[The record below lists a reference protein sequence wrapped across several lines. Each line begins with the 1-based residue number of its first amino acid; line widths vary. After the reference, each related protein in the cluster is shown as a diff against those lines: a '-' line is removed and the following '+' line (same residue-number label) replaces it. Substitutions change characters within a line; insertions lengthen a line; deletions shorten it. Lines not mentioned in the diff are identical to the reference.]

1 MTYHV
6 HVYITGGLVEV
17 EIKDAK
23 SQEDA
28 MKKAITE
35 VEHAEAGFHGNYPP
49 SDRKY
54 LAVIPDKSS
63 KVTEV

>member
-1 MTYHV
+1 MDYQV
-6 HVYITGGLVEV
+6 HVYITVGLVEV

-28 MKKAITE
+28 MKQAIKK
-35 VEHAEAGFHGNYPP
+35 VENAEAGFHGNYPP

-54 LAVIPDKSS
+54 LAVIPDK
-63 KVTEV
+63 